1 MVAYICHS
9 SYSGGRSRN
18 STHSRPTLVKFRQKL
33 RDSISKIKYKTKGLK
48 VWLKQYSICLSFDVL
63 ELSKIVRDGAW
74 GLIIVIASISSLRIP
89 VVLQRC
95 FSEFWDM
102 GKDFSENIVLIMAKT
117 RGNQKDSSIHLTAV
131 NSWGT

>member
-48 VWLKQYSICLSFDVL
+48 VWLKQYSICLSCMRPWAQSP
-63 ELSKIVRDGAW
+63 E
-74 GLIIVIASISSLRIP
+74 
-89 VVLQRC
+89 Q
-95 FSEFWDM
+95 
-102 GKDFSENIVLIMAKT
+102 GKNDDDNNECHGWNNLVSFF
-117 RGNQKDSSIHLTAV
+117 
-131 NSWGT
+131 